1 MTIFCLGG
9 ALVKRIIFI
18 LLSAFLLLPLGSC
31 SKNNESLPN
40 DFFIWMNGYIAA
52 PVNSIHTFS
61 LTYYYDINSKHL
73 IKDNISRISW
83 LGIENKIN
91 IIDFYIDDMDLENFG
106 DYSAYSVALKSAFS
120 IEGIYHCNSLRIEL
134 TDGSDIIYPIGELY
148 FDIDLPEPV
157 NPVIDTW
164 RSPVASSNSQ
174 EFVYDY
180 KLLNVDSKIYK
191 IKFESNNQIV
201 NTNGIS
207 PNNTVDINANGSP
220 VFYCKPKIIVE
231 TNGIRLLSYGQ
242 GSYCGALDLSGD
254 EIVQS
259 RSHARIIQQK

>member
-1 MTIFCLGG
+1 M
-9 ALVKRIIFI
+9 KRIIFI

-83 LGIENKIN
+83 FGIEDKIY
-91 IIDFYIDDMDLENFG
+91 ITDFYIDEMDLENYWG
-106 DYSAYSVALKSAFS
+106 YDAYSVALKLSFPA
-120 IEGIYHCNSLRIEL
+120 EGIYHCNSLRIEL
-134 TDGSDIIYPIGELY
+134 TDGSDFIYPLGDLN

-164 RSPVASSNSQ
+164 GSPVASSNSQ

-180 KLLNVDSKIYK
+180 KLLNDDSKIYM
-191 IKFESNNQIV
+191 IKYDFNNQIV
-201 NTNGIS
+201 NENGIN
-207 PNNTVDINANGSP
+207 PYNTVDINMNGSP
-220 VFYCKPKIIVE
+220 VFYCKSKIVVE
-231 TNGIRLLSYGQ
+231 KNGNRLLSYGQ

-254 EIVQS
+254 DVVQS
-259 RSHARIIQQK
+259 RSHARIIQQ